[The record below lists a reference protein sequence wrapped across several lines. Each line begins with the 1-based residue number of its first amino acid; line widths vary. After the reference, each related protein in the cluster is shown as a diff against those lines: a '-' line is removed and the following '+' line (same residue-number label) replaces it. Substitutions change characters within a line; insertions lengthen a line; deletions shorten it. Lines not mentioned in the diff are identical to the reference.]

1 MKIKTAVEAL
11 GKNEEQI
18 KALLKGN
25 KATWKNLA
33 GILPKKIFSPL
44 ESKIL
49 TFSQNKGGVGKTTST
64 INIGHL
70 FSLVGKTLLIDLDSQ
85 GNLSQA
91 FNLYGEDLFLVDI
104 LSGKA
109 EAKEV
114 IKSVSDSLDVIPNNL
129 NFDDWLKDHPK
140 DDYQA
145 LSKIISPLKSEY
157 KYILIDCPPS
167 LSSPFDLAINAATHA
182 VILLE
187 PHSFSSNGLQNIH
200 SKITSMEAAANVKI
214 LGSAFNRYKK
224 SILFNT
230 IITEAR
236 EASSFFIFDTVIRDN
251 ISIPESQ
258 LLKKPVFEY
267 GEDSNGS
274 IDYFKFWVEIL
285 ERISGKKF

>member
-1 MKIKTAVEAL
+1 MKIKTACDAL
-11 GKNEEQI
+11 NKSEDQI
-18 KALLKGN
+18 KKLLKGN
-25 KATWKNLA
+25 KATWKNLT
-33 GILPKKIFSPL
+33 GLLPKKFFSPL
-44 ESKIL
+44 ESRVL

-64 INIGHL
+64 VNIGYL

-91 FNLYGEDLFLVDI
+91 FNLYDSELFLSDLFF
-104 LSGKA
+104 SKA
-109 EAKEV
+109 ELREV
-114 IKSVSDSLDVIPNNL
+114 IRNTEYDNLDVIPNNL

-145 LSKIISPLKSEY
+145 LSKIIKSLDQEY

-187 PHSFSSNGLQNIH
+187 PHSFSSNGLQNIY
-200 SKITSMEAAANVKI
+200 SKIKSMEAAAHVKI

-230 IITEAR
+230 IITEAK
-236 EASSFFIFDTVIRDN
+236 ADQDFFIFDTIIRDN
-251 ISIPESQ
+251 IAIPESQ
-258 LLKKPVFEY
+258 MLKKPVFAYDEN
-267 GEDSNGS
+267 SKGS

-285 ERISGKKF
+285 EGMHD